1 MGFMT
6 HYLQP
11 YGMGTITPRYLL
23 VSPCLK
29 NDGTLVSKSHI
40 FCIHPKFWGKIP
52 FLNGDLGLLSKAYVT
67 YRLQKIQFNVHC
79 ASKGKHGQ
87 SLLF

>member
-1 MGFMT
+1 
-6 HYLQP
+6 
-11 YGMGTITPRYLL
+11 MGTITPRYLL

-52 FLNGDLGLLSKAYVT
+52 FLNGDLGL
-67 YRLQKIQFNVHC
+67 QKIQFNVHC

-87 SLLF
+87 SLLFWINVSIL